1 MQGGAVTEVSAHEP
15 PLSVRGVRVPTSTSN
30 SGLKLRASTQPR
42 QRGKRGVR
50 GVRGMRGVAA
60 AAAAYDAA
68 ASATLQQ
75 QCCEDVALVP
85 SHREHAV
92 AAEAWARGAAGVAA
106 SEDERASTHAMLH
119 NCVASLER
127 EGHGSRQAARLS
139 GRRCRRGVSV
149 SDPVSEVSS
158 IAIDET

>member
-1 MQGGAVTEVSAHEP
+1 M
-15 PLSVRGVRVPTSTSN
+15 RGVRVPTSTSN

-42 QRGKRGVR
+42 QRGKRCVR

-68 ASATLQQ
+68 ASATLRQ

-106 SEDERASTHAMLH
+106 S
-119 NCVASLER
+119 
-127 EGHGSRQAARLS
+127 
-139 GRRCRRGVSV
+139 
-149 SDPVSEVSS
+149 
-158 IAIDET
+158 